1 VAKRDKNLSQAEI
14 DALAAQAEDANLPT
28 ETAEP
33 GIADAEDMPSPPA
46 RGARTLSQE
55 EIDAILFTDS
65 DKEPTSVEDTTV
77 VEEITPTDEPPPLRK
92 TPATRKTKPSRKIRP
107 PEEVT
112 VIEELP
118 PAEEVFAADELD
130 EEEVPLEGSLVE
142 LAQRMDRV
150 EASCERLDHATSWI
164 ESISDVTERLQTIEA
179 TLATLVQME
188 RNEED
193 IDDILDRLRKI
204 EETTDIDAVLE
215 RLRDIQATASKTS
228 LVKENFNVVESEIA
242 KLSGRIEA
250 ITATLKDSI
259 GYGIHRDFSCRSCGS
274 KGHVAITI
282 RCTHCG
288 KEGWMGWW
296 PEK

>member
-1 VAKRDKNLSQAEI
+1 MAKRDRNLSQAEI

-28 ETAEP
+28 ETEES
-33 GIADAEDMPSPPA
+33 GISDAEDMPSPRA
-46 RGARTLSQE
+46 RSVKTLSQE

-65 DKEPTSVEDTTV
+65 DKESAPVEDTTV
-77 VEEITPTDEPPPLRK
+77 VEEITPADEPPPLRK
-92 TPATRKTKPSRKIRP
+92 PPATKKTKPSRKIKP

-118 PAEEVFAADELD
+118 PAEEAITAEELD
-130 EEEVPLEGSLVE
+130 EEEVPLEDSLVE

-150 EASCERLDHATSWI
+150 EASCERLDDATSWI
-164 ESISDVTERLQTIEA
+164 ESISDVTKRLQTIEA

-204 EETTDIDAVLE
+204 EETTNIDAILE
-215 RLRDIQATASKTS
+215 RLEDIQATTSKPS
-228 LVKENFNVVESEIA
+228 LVKEDLNVVEAEMA

-259 GYGIHRDFSCRSCGS
+259 GYGIHRDFACRSCGA
-274 KGHVAITI
+274 KGNVAITI

>member
-14 DALAAQAEDANLPT
+14 DALATRGEDANLPT
-28 ETAEP
+28 EPEES
-33 GIADAEDMPSPPA
+33 GIADADDTPSPRA
-46 RGARTLSQE
+46 RGDRTLSQE
-55 EIDAILFTDS
+55 EIDTILFVDS
-65 DKEPTSVEDTTV
+65 DKETTPVEDTTV
-77 VEEITPTDEPPPLRK
+77 VEEITPTDESPSLRK
-92 TPATRKTKPSRKIRP
+92 TRTTRNVKPV
-107 PEEVT
+107 EEVT

-118 PAEEVFAADELD
+118 PAEEAPATDEL
-130 EEEVPLEGSLVE
+130 EEEVTLEDSLAE

-164 ESISDVTERLQTIEA
+164 ESISAVTERLQTIETTIA
-179 TLATLVQME
+179 KLAQME
-188 RNEED
+188 GGEED
-193 IDDILDRLRKI
+193 IDNILDRLRKI

-228 LVKENFNVVESEIA
+228 LVKENFDVLEAEIA
-242 KLSGRIEA
+242 KLGSHIEA

-259 GYGIHRDFSCRSCGS
+259 GYGIHRDFACRSCGS